1 MGKSWQWR
9 LEMRHDK
16 FKRKIETDNK
26 NATTRCT
33 VHEIDIKNTDTPE
46 EALRKYHRLIEGKV

>member
-1 MGKSWQWR
+1 
-9 LEMRHDK
+9 MRHDK